1 MGLSKFEAIAAKCI
15 GLDDL
20 GPCPDIGFVDALDH
34 ISMAQVPQFWQL
46 TRHKPRALKHG
57 SHSAIKKQAFLF

>member
-20 GPCPDIGFVDALDH
+20 GPCPDIGFVDAWITSAWLRFH
-34 ISMAQVPQFWQL
+34 NSGSSPGISP
-46 TRHKPRALKHG
+46 AL
-57 SHSAIKKQAFLF
+57 